1 MASGVPVT
9 ASPPR
14 PPPHPVME
22 EEDEGLFRLLDEL
35 EVFEVQG
42 RDKRG
47 RRILRVVGK
56 FFPARVI
63 KPATLVRYLERRI
76 FPELLGKKG
85 KGGPFVI
92 VYVHTYVQRLENF
105 PGVSAL
111 RSIYESLSPAVR
123 DNLEAVF
130 FVHPGLQSRL
140 FFATFGRFLFSA
152 GLYGKLR
159 YMNRLEFL
167 WEHIRRGEVEVP
179 EFVLDHDEELEHRPL
194 MDYGL
199 ESDYQHHRAYDAPAM
214 DSASSMHSL
223 RCIS

>member
-1 MASGVPVT
+1 
-9 ASPPR
+9 
-14 PPPHPVME
+14 ME

-56 FFPARVI
+56 FFPVFGEED
-63 KPATLVRYLERRI
+63 L
-76 FPELLGKKG
+76 PELLGKKG

-105 PGVSAL
+105 PGPLAG
-111 RSIYESLSPAVR
+111 RP

>member
-1 MASGVPVT
+1 MVSGAPVT

-14 PPPHPVME
+14 PPPPQPAVE
-22 EEDEGLFRLLDEL
+22 EEEEGIFRLLDGL

-56 FFPARVI
+56 FFPGMDFSCDSGRFFFRFCCGGGNNGRLCVAARVI
-63 KPATLVRYLERRI
+63 KPATLVRYLEGRI

-85 KGGPFVI
+85 KGGPFVV
-92 VYVHTYVQRLENF
+92 VYVHTYVQRVENF

-152 GLYGKLR
+152 G
-159 YMNRLEFL
+159 
-167 WEHIRRGEVEVP
+167 
-179 EFVLDHDEELEHRPL
+179 
-194 MDYGL
+194 
-199 ESDYQHHRAYDAPAM
+199 
-214 DSASSMHSL
+214 
-223 RCIS
+223 